1 MSLKIKL
8 HEQKIVEFRVHE
20 MANKWQEETGLPMN
34 IWLDESQTYL
44 RGGHSKRLKFQLD
57 TSDRLNP
64 DNVGSMDLDG
74 NIHPKNLK
82 IHGLKSRELTKL
94 KNFVH
99 NNRYALDRLADME
112 IRLYKVWPYV
122 IKGGE
127 LATDAQIAALNAK
140 VDELV
145 SQQSKK

>member
-1 MSLKIKL
+1 MPLKISL
-8 HEQKIVEFRVHE
+8 NEQKTCEFLVYE

-82 IHGLKSRELTKL
+82 IPGLKSQELTKL

-112 IRLYKVWPYV
+112 IRLYKAWPYV

-127 LATDAQIAALNAK
+127 LATDTQIAALNAK